1 MTMVS
6 FSKRSVAGKE
16 IENDSGDSGQG
27 SAGDRRSGGY
37 RQRGGSPPG
46 RFMRSLQVMMLI
58 FYLPFFH
65 NVFVFIEPLDP
76 QKGLFGARVSVHH
89 MKELFAFSSISGG
102 DNLRI
107 DKLVAFFAC
116 MGEGK
121 LFLELPPDSFLLSQS
136 GPSRLAHCWRAWR
149 RPY

>member
-37 RQRGGSPPG
+37 RQRDGSPPG

-58 FYLPFFH
+58 FHLPFFH
-65 NVFVFIEPLDP
+65 TY
-76 QKGLFGARVSVHH
+76 S
-89 MKELFAFSSISGG
+89 FS
-102 DNLRI
+102 
-107 DKLVAFFAC
+107 
-116 MGEGK
+116 
-121 LFLELPPDSFLLSQS
+121 
-136 GPSRLAHCWRAWR
+136 
-149 RPY
+149 